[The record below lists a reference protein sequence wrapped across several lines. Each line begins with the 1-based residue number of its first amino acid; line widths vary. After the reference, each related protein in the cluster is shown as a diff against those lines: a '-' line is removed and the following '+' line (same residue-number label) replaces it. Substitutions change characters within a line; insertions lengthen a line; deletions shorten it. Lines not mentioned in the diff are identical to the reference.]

1 MRSKKGVAIVEFT
14 FLIFILLFGLVLVIG
29 SWGVTRSAILHSI
42 AARTYLWHE
51 VNQRNNTLFLK
62 DITKQDNALGV
73 KLLKENVYR
82 GLGSRF
88 FTITEKGQPGV
99 DREFFPP
106 KRKMDVGGS
115 DWSDIDSPGWLGLD
129 NQQEREDLLDQGVSD
144 DLRIRQNKSQGS
156 FNRNRRYRTNIVFLR
171 MGYGICLDSSCEV
184 F

>member
-1 MRSKKGVAIVEFT
+1 MKSKKGVAIVEFT
-14 FLIFILLFGLVLVIG
+14 FLIFVLLFGLVLVIG

-62 DITKQDNALGV
+62 DITKQDNTLGV

-88 FTITEKGQPGV
+88 FTITEKDQQSTQKQ
-99 DREFFPP
+99 FLPP

-115 DWSDIDSPGWLGLD
+115 DWSDINSPGWLGLD
-129 NQQEREDLLDQGVSD
+129 PADKDRKDLYSTTPDE
-144 DLRIRQNKSQGS
+144 LRIRQNKSQGS
-156 FNRNRRYRTNIVFLR
+156 FNRNQRYKTSIVFLR

>member
-51 VNQRNNTLFLK
+51 VNQRNNTLFLR
-62 DITKQDNALGV
+62 DTKQRIDLTAIHI
-73 KLLKENVYR
+73 YH

-106 KRKMDVGGS
+106 KRKIDVGGS
-115 DWSDIDSPGWLGLD
+115 DWSDINSPGWLGLD
-129 NQQEREDLLDQGVSD
+129 NQQEREDPDQGISD
-144 DLRIRQNKSQGS
+144 DLRIRQNRSQGS
-156 FNRNRRYRTNIVFLR
+156 FNRNQRYRTNIVFLK
-171 MGYGICLDSSCEV
+171 MGYGICLDDLCGDSPP
-184 F
+184 